1 MKNYYNIL
9 DININNS
16 SIENIKRAYKIKI
29 SQFNNLPFFTNKMT
43 QDIKDIKEAYYVLK
57 NNKLKQVYDMKRT
70 KDNKI
75 TTVNKF
81 SNENKYIDNTKICER
96 MFSLHV

>member
-1 MKNYYNIL
+1 MNKSKIFRFKLSDETTLINDLYFLKNGKI
-9 DININNS
+9 
-16 SIENIKRAYKIKI
+16 IE
-29 SQFNNLPFFTNKMT
+29 F
-43 QDIKDIKEAYYVLK
+43 

-75 TTVNKF
+75 ITVNKF

-96 MFSLHV
+96 MFSLHL